1 MSGRSS
7 LYFLQ
12 LVTCWAG
19 IVHDDLDKPHKW
31 VPAEQCTFVNPPVMP
46 YYWDESCV
54 NGESLGCWADGVH
67 GQCRFCGE
75 APYLGLHCPDDA
87 IVPYRYTCHFDNPP
101 VTPYYWDPDCKKG
114 DLGCLADN
122 KNVHCR
128 FCGDGD
134 YASIPC
140 PSSSCTFDNE
150 PITPYYWESKCTMGM
165 LGCNA
170 DGIHVQCRFCDYQPF
185 NPIHC
190 PESARP
196 AYPDGACWF
205 PNGTPQSHKWDK
217 SCKWGKKGCWADGV
231 NAQCRFCGP
240 GSGGIYNDISCDAA
254 WILMRTVPA
263 TGEEIRGRMMAI
275 QLCHQLLILGGAKL
289 RESPCCTFTELASS
303 GMGTSVSSSAF
314 AKMQGMG
321 NAQNQMNMGSM
332 GMARKMGMG
341 MAMGGVNNNVMSMN
355 AMGKGEKGDVN
366 AMGMKGM
373 GKMGKMGKTGGPG
386 QPIGQRP
393 LMSIRGVTPAQRMQ
407 MQQAQQQERLM
418 GQASCR

>member
-240 GSGGIYNDISCDAA
+240 GSGGIYNDISCDDA
-254 WILMRTVPA
+254 
-263 TGEEIRGRMMAI
+263 EDAI
-275 QLCHQLLILGGAKL
+275 M
-289 RESPCCTFTELASS
+289 P
-303 GMGTSVSSSAF
+303 
-314 AKMQGMG
+314 
-321 NAQNQMNMGSM
+321 
-332 GMARKMGMG
+332 
-341 MAMGGVNNNVMSMN
+341 
-355 AMGKGEKGDVN
+355 
-366 AMGMKGM
+366 
-373 GKMGKMGKTGGPG
+373 
-386 QPIGQRP
+386 
-393 LMSIRGVTPAQRMQ
+393 
-407 MQQAQQQERLM
+407 
-418 GQASCR
+418 